1 MEFLDVARI
10 VAGLVLLVLGG
21 ELLVRGASALARRMG
36 ISSLVVGLTVVSA
49 ATSAPELAVTV
60 GAVLRDEP
68 GLAVGNVVGSNIV
81 NVLLILGVSA
91 LVIPLA
97 VKQRLVRFDVP
108 VMVAL
113 CIALLLVSLD
123 GRISAVDGLI
133 LFCAVIAHTVWT
145 VVVGRSETRV
155 PARGAVPAEGSSV
168 PDATGRREEPPPPA
182 STGRSLLLVVLG
194 IAMLVAGATVLV
206 EGAVNIATGL
216 GVSSLVVGLTVV
228 AVGTSLPELATSIIA
243 VRRGER
249 DLAVGNVVG
258 SNIFNV
264 GVVLGLPALI
274 SLEGI
279 PVAGAAVA
287 FDMPVMIAAALA
299 LLPVAFTGFAV
310 ARWEGALFVA
320 LYLAYTGYVVLA
332 ATAHDALAGFT
343 AVMAWFVLP
352 LVAVTLIAFTS
363 YEVGLRTGQRD
374 PRGSRPRPETEVP
387 TPLLGSTA
395 GATRSRAR
403 RRRAGAP
410 GRRPTSRPR

>member
-1 MEFLDVARI
+1 MDALDVGRI
-10 VAGLVLLVLGG
+10 VVGLVLLVLGG
-21 ELLVRGASALARRMG
+21 EFLVRGASALARRVG

-81 NVLLILGVSA
+81 NVLLILGISA
-91 LVIPLA
+91 LVLPLA
-97 VKQRLVRFDVP
+97 VKQRLVRFDLP
-108 VMVAL
+108 LMVAMSV
-113 CIALLLVSLD
+113 ALLLVSLD

-133 LFCAVIAHTVWT
+133 LFCAVVVHTVLT
-145 VVVGRSETRV
+145 VVISRRDAKS
-155 PARGAVPAEGSSV
+155 PARAAVPAGGSSV
-168 PDATGRREEPPPPA
+168 PEAAGEGAEPQPA
-182 STGRSLLLVVLG
+182 SIGRSLLLVVLG
-194 IAMLVAGATVLV
+194 VALLVGGATLLV
-206 EGAVNIATGL
+206 EGAVNIATTL

-258 SNIFNV
+258 SNIFNI

-274 SLEGI
+274 SPEGI
-279 PVAGAAVA
+279 PVSSAAVA
-287 FDMPVMIAAALA
+287 FDMPVMLAAAVA
-299 LLPVAFTGFAV
+299 LLPIAFTGFAV

-332 ATAHDALAGFT
+332 ATAHDALEGFT

-352 LVAVTLIAFTS
+352 LIAVTLISFTA
-363 YEVGLRTGQRD
+363 YEIGLRQGRRD
-374 PRGSRPRPETEVP
+374 P
-387 TPLLGSTA
+387 
-395 GATRSRAR
+395 
-403 RRRAGAP
+403 
-410 GRRPTSRPR
+410 GRTTSSP

>member
-1 MEFLDVARI
+1 MARI

-21 ELLVRGASALARRMG
+21 ELLVRGASALARRVG

-49 ATSAPELAVTV
+49 ATSAPELAVTI
-60 GAVLRDEP
+60 GAVMRDEP

-81 NVLLILGVSA
+81 NVLLILGLSA
-91 LVIPLA
+91 LVLPLA

-108 VMVAL
+108 LMVAL
-113 CIALLLVSLD
+113 CVGLLVLSLD
-123 GRISAVDGLI
+123 GRIGAVDGLI
-133 LFCAVIAHTVWT
+133 LFCVVVAHTVLT
-145 VVVGRSETRV
+145 VVVSRRGATV
-155 PARGAVPAEGSSV
+155 PAHGPGSAGGPSFPDVTGEG
-168 PDATGRREEPPPPA
+168 EEPPPPSA
-182 STGRSLLLVVLG
+182 GRSLLLVVLG
-194 IAMLVAGATVLV
+194 IALLVAGATLLV
-206 EGAVNIATGL
+206 EGAVNIATNL

-258 SNIFNV
+258 SNIFNI

-287 FDMPVMIAAALA
+287 FDMPVMIAASLA

-310 ARWEGALFVA
+310 ARWEGALFVG

-343 AVMAWFVLP
+343 TVMAWFVLP
-352 LVAVTLIAFTS
+352 LVAVTLITFTS
-363 YEVGLRTGQRD
+363 YDL
-374 PRGSRPRPETEVP
+374 
-387 TPLLGSTA
+387 
-395 GATRSRAR
+395 
-403 RRRAGAP
+403 
-410 GRRPTSRPR
+410 GRRKGRQDSGGTATSP